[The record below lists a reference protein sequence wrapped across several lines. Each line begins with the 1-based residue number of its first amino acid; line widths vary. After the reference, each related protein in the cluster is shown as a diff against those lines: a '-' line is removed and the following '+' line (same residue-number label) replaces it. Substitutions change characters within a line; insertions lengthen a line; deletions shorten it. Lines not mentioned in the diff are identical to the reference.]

1 MTGKIKNFE
10 ELAVTPSRRAALEI
24 AEAGLEAID
33 TEKVIK
39 ENVKLEDGNVVIAGE
54 KLALGG
60 RLLVAGVGKCSGD
73 AALALEQI
81 LGDKISD
88 GVIID
93 IKETP
98 GFKKI
103 RGFSGTHPLPSEQ
116 NVAAAGEL
124 VKTLSGLTEQDAVIF
139 IISGGGSTLLC
150 LPEEKNCYE
159 ERIIIEE
166 LMRAGATI
174 QEINAL
180 RKHLSLARGGYLAKY
195 AYPARAASLI
205 FSDVPGDD
213 LQFIASGPTVKD
225 ETTVEDAEKILAKYN
240 ILNKCGLEKCGL
252 TETPK
257 EDKYFENV
265 RNVLVG
271 SNKIALE
278 AMAGKAKELGFAPKI
293 CSTCLVG
300 EASAT
305 GKNIASE
312 LHAAPPKSVLLY
324 GGETTVTVKYPGRGG
339 RNQELV
345 LAAASAIGADE
356 LVLALASDGRDNTD
370 FAGAICDTIM
380 KEAATKTGLDPQKYL
395 AENNSYEFFS
405 KTGSYILTGNTGS
418 NVSDL
423 VVAIKS
429 LSGNLQGKRYENQS

>member
-1 MTGKIKNFE
+1 MDRKIKNFE
-10 ELAVTPSRRAALEI
+10 ELAVAPLRRAVLEI
-24 AEAGLEAID
+24 AEAGLVAID
-33 TEKVIK
+33 TGKVIK
-39 ENVKLEDGNVVIAGE
+39 ENVRLENGDIVVAGE

-81 LGDKISD
+81 LGDRIFD

-93 IKETP
+93 VKETP
-98 GFKKI
+98 GLKKI
-103 RGFSGTHPLPSEQ
+103 RSFSGTHPLPSEQ

-124 VKTLSGLTEQDAVIF
+124 VKTLNGLTGQDAVIF
-139 IISGGGSTLLC
+139 IISGGGSALLC
-150 LPEEKNCYE
+150 LPQEKNCLE
-159 ERIIIEE
+159 ERIIMEE

-174 QEINAL
+174 QEINTL

-195 AYPARAASLI
+195 AYPARVVSLI

-225 ETTVEDAEKILAKYN
+225 ETTVEDAEKILAKYK

-252 TETPK
+252 IETPK
-257 EDKYFENV
+257 EDKFFEKI
-265 RNVLVG
+265 RNRLIV

-278 AMAGKAKELGFAPKI
+278 AMANRAKELGFSPKI
-293 CSTCLVG
+293 CDSCLVG
-300 EASAT
+300 EAREV
-305 GKNIASE
+305 GKNIAAE
-312 LHAAPPKSVLLY
+312 LHAVPAKSVLFY
-324 GGETTVTVKYPGRGG
+324 GGETTVTIKSEGKPHFVEATRGQGG

-356 LVLALASDGRDNTD
+356 LVLALASDGRDNTN

-380 KEAATKTGLDPQKYL
+380 KEAAAKIGADPEKYL
-395 AENNSYEFFS
+395 AENNSYEFFAKS
-405 KTGSYILTGNTGS
+405 GSYILTGNTGS

-423 VVAIKS
+423 VVAIK
-429 LSGNLQGKRYENQS
+429 K